1 MQKIK
6 ILHIIKKYKQNYP
19 LINHM
24 VLGLDPDK
32 YDARVCYLSGRPDGK
47 NVLDRYQKSIYL
59 ETNADSRTLSFSAI
73 NSIKNLLKQERPA
86 IIHCHRHRATNYG
99 VLACKW
105 IHGNTAIISHVH
117 GLGRTRTL
125 KRRMSNWYLFKYVY
139 RIIAVSQGVRTDVLQ
154 SNWGIIPEK
163 VDVLYNGINL
173 EPIDSILTNKEQAR
187 TLIGASSDEMVFG
200 SVGRLVPTKGHIY
213 LIAAFEKVRKVF
225 PNSRLVIIGEGPLSG
240 ELKEKAR
247 KTSASSQISFLGYR
261 KDVLELLKGLD
272 VFVFPSLAE
281 GLGLA
286 LIEAMGSRIPAIA
299 SKAGGI
305 PEAFG
310 QNKCG
315 ILVPA
320 KDINSLA
327 EAMKEIAHLDQ
338 EKRKIMGNAAR
349 ARIEEAFT
357 TDTMSKGLMDI
368 YESVIAS

>member
-73 NSIKNLLKQERPA
+73 NSIKNLLKQEMPA

-99 VLACKW
+99 VLACKG

-213 LIAAFEKVRKVF
+213 LIEAFEKVRKVF
-225 PNSRLVIIGEGPLSG
+225 PNSRLVIIGEGPLSD

-286 LIEAMGSRIPAIA
+286 LIEAMGSRIPVIA

>member
-1 MQKIK
+1 
-6 ILHIIKKYKQNYP
+6 
-19 LINHM
+19 M
-24 VLGLDPDK
+24 VLGLDSDK

-73 NSIKNLLKQERPA
+73 NSIKNLLKQEMPA

-99 VLACKW
+99 VLACKG

-213 LIAAFEKVRKVF
+213 LIEAFEKVRKVF
-225 PNSRLVIIGEGPLSG
+225 PNSRLVIIGEGPLSD

>member
-99 VLACKW
+99 VLACKG

-139 RIIAVSQGVRTDVLQ
+139 RIIAVSQGVRADVLK

-173 EPIDSILTNKEQAR
+173 DLIDSIPTNKEQAR
-187 TLIGASSDEMVFG
+187 TLLEASSDEMVFG
-200 SVGRLVPTKGHIY
+200 AVGRLVPTKGHIY
-213 LIAAFEKVRKVF
+213 LIEAFLKVRNVF

-240 ELKEKAR
+240 ELKEISR

-261 KDVLELLKGLD
+261 KNVLELLKGLD

-281 GLGLA
+281 GFPLA
-286 LIEAMGSRIPAIA
+286 LLEAMGSRIPVIA
-299 SKAGGI
+299 SQAGGI

-327 EAMKEIAHLDQ
+327 EDMKEIAHLDQ

-349 ARIEEAFT
+349 TRVEEAFT